1 LPDGSPLFGYA
12 ASVPFPPSLEI
23 VPLASPV
30 EAEIVV
36 PGSKS
41 ITNRALV
48 AAALAQGRVVLE
60 GALASD
66 DTEVMV
72 EALRSLGFAVAVT
85 PDAAEP
91 ANRTITVEGRGGVI
105 PRAGTPEAPLELYV
119 GNAGTAARFLAAL
132 VCLGR
137 GSYRLHGTPRMHE
150 RPQSPL
156 FEALRALG
164 HRVEDT
170 GGRLPAVIH
179 AAGPRPARATVAVAG
194 SSQFASALLLCAP
207 AGGWD
212 ITVAG
217 SDAEELPYVE
227 MTRALVRTFPVA
239 GGRFAIEPDASS
251 GSYFWAAGWLLDRP
265 GPTAGSRVSVRDWP
279 RSGWQ
284 IDADFPRHL
293 PLPEILSRERDLG
306 DSIMTAIVLAPLADA
321 PVTFTELGR
330 LRVQECERV
339 LALRTELGKCGA
351 RVEERGDTMT
361 VHPGALHGAE
371 IETYGDH
378 RVAMCFA
385 TLGLV
390 VPGVRLR
397 DPACVRKT
405 FPNFFAKLAAP
416 APAGLGAT
424 LLDAATGT
432 PLAGDRLLAG

>member
-1 LPDGSPLFGYA
+1 MLRF
-12 ASVPFPPSLEI
+12 VPFPPSLEI
-23 VPLASPV
+23 VPPASPV

-48 AAALAQGRVVLE
+48 AAALARGRVTLE

-72 EALRSLGFAVAVT
+72 QALRSLGFAVAVA
-85 PDAAEP
+85 PDDAEP
-91 ANRTITVEGRGGVI
+91 ANRSITVEGRGGEI
-105 PRAGTPEAPLELYV
+105 PCAGTPEAPLALYV

-164 HRVEDT
+164 HRVDDT

-179 AAGPRPARATVAVAG
+179 AVGPRPARATVAVAG

-217 SDAEELPYVE
+217 GDAEELPYVE
-227 MTRALVRTFPVA
+227 MTRALVQAFPAA

-293 PLPEILSRERDLG
+293 PLPETLSRERDLG
-306 DSIMTAIVLAPLADA
+306 DSIMTAIVLAPFAA
-321 PVTFTELGR
+321 RPTRFTDLGR

-339 LALRTELGKCGA
+339 LALRTELQKCGA
-351 RVEERGDTMT
+351 LVTESGDTLT
-361 VHPGALHGAE
+361 ITPSPLHGAE
-371 IETYGDH
+371 IATYDDH
-378 RVAMCFA
+378 RIAMCFA
-385 TLGLV
+385 TLALV
-390 VPGVRLR
+390 VPHIRLQN
-397 DPACVRKT
+397 PACVTKT
-405 FPNFFAKLAAP
+405 FPNFFDKLTAP
-416 APAGLGAT
+416 PPRGLGVRVQ
-424 LLDAATGT
+424 
-432 PLAGDRLLAG
+432 AGSS

>member
-1 LPDGSPLFGYA
+1 MLCF
-12 ASVPFPPSLEI
+12 VTFPPLLEI
-23 VPLASPV
+23 VPLSSPV
-30 EAEIVV
+30 QAEIVV

-41 ITNRALV
+41 ITNRALI
-48 AAALAQGRVVLE
+48 AAALARGRVTLE

-72 EALRSLGFAVAVT
+72 EALRNLGFAVAVT
-85 PDAAEP
+85 PDDAEP
-91 ANRTITVEGRGGVI
+91 ANRTITVEGRGGAV

-137 GSYRLHGTPRMHE
+137 GSYRLHGAPRMHQ
-150 RPQSPL
+150 RPQAPL

-164 HRVEDT
+164 HRVDDT
-170 GGRLPAVIH
+170 DGRLPAVIH
-179 AAGPRPARATVAVAG
+179 AAGPRPARVTVGAAG

-207 AGGWD
+207 TGGWD

-217 SDAEELPYVE
+217 GDAEELPYVE
-227 MTRALVRTFPVA
+227 MTRALVQAFPAA

-293 PLPEILSRERDLG
+293 PLPETLSRERDLG
-306 DSIMTAIVLAPLADA
+306 DSIMTAIVLAPFAA
-321 PVTFTELGR
+321 RPTRFTDLGR

-339 LALRTELGKCGA
+339 LALRTELQKCGA
-351 RVEERGDTMT
+351 LVTESDNTLEIT
-361 VHPGALHGAE
+361 PSPLHGAE
-371 IETYGDH
+371 IATYDDH
-378 RVAMCFA
+378 RIAMCFA

-390 VPGVRLR
+390 VPHIRLQ
-397 DPACVRKT
+397 DPACVTKT
-405 FPNFFAKLAAP
+405 FPNFFDKLTAP
-416 APAGLGAT
+416 PPRGLGVR
-424 LLDAATGT
+424 DH
-432 PLAGDRLLAG
+432 AGSS

>member
-1 LPDGSPLFGYA
+1 M
-12 ASVPFPPSLEI
+12 PFPPSLEI
-23 VPLASPV
+23 VPLTSPV

-48 AAALAQGRVVLE
+48 AAALTRGPVTLE

-66 DTEVMV
+66 DTEVMIQ
-72 EALRSLGFAVAVT
+72 ALRNLGFAVEVA
-85 PDAAEP
+85 PDPDES

-105 PRAGTPEAPLELYV
+105 PRAGTSDAPLELYV

-164 HRVEDT
+164 HRVDDT

-194 SSQFASALLLCAP
+194 SSQFASAVLLCAP

-227 MTRALVRTFPVA
+227 MTRSLVRAFPAA

-265 GPTAGSRVSVRDWP
+265 GATAGSRVSVRDWP

-293 PLPEILSRERDLG
+293 PLPETLSRERDLG
-306 DSIMTAIVLAPLADA
+306 DSIMTAIVLAPFAA
-321 PVTFTELGR
+321 RPTRFTDLGR

-339 LALRTELGKCGA
+339 LALRTELQKCGA
-351 RVEERGDTMT
+351 VVGESGDTLT
-361 VHPGALHGAE
+361 ITPSPLHGAE
-371 IETYGDH
+371 IATYDDH
-378 RVAMCFA
+378 RIAMCFA

-390 VPGVRLR
+390 VPHIRLQN
-397 DPACVRKT
+397 PACVTKT
-405 FPNFFAKLAAP
+405 FPNFFDKLTAP
-416 APAGLGAT
+416 PPSGLGVRAH
-424 LLDAATGT
+424 
-432 PLAGDRLLAG
+432 AGSS